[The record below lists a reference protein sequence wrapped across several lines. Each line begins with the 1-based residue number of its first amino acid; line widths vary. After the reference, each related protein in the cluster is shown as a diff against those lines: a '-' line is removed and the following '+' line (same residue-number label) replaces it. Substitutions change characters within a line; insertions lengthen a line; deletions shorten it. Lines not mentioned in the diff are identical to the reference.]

1 MADNQPSGQSTGS
14 FESSPPRGVDVEDEP
29 SHTGQTPDLDAT
41 DTSDSLDNMP
51 TEGAMMTDL
60 DNDVDQDV
68 TMQDIDQSLD
78 YRQFSP
84 GFSDDEDS
92 GQAFE
97 HDWSSRQAK
106 RQAIKAAKSKK
117 SPRRDDDADLEP
129 RVRTKKPRPSLFGST
144 HADISEGEQAD
155 VSSAPATPGHVIGN
169 RMSSL
174 NLDAEEADDETNARN
189 VSNGFGLACSD
200 IGSVH
205 DSPVPSDD
213 EFTIPPDPL
222 VSQNSHVSQS
232 IASNSFSSLVMSCA
246 RISIAKRQSP
256 MWIPTSLA
264 TGILTSRQRRD
275 KRKLSARG

>member
-1 MADNQPSGQSTGS
+1 
-14 FESSPPRGVDVEDEP
+14 
-29 SHTGQTPDLDAT
+29 
-41 DTSDSLDNMP
+41 MP

-68 TMQDIDQSLD
+68 TMQDIDQNLD

-106 RQAIKAAKSKK
+106 RQAVKAAKSKK
-117 SPRRDDDADLEP
+117 SLRRSDDEGADLEP
-129 RVRTKKPRPSLFGST
+129 RTRTKKPRPSLFVGT
-144 HADISEGEQAD
+144 HTDVSEEEQED

-174 NLDAEEADDETNARN
+174 NLDVEEADDETIARN

-205 DSPVPSDD
+205 DSPVPSED
-213 EFTIPPDPL
+213 EFTIPPDPQ
-222 VSQNSHVSQS
+222 VSYNSHVSQS
-232 IASNSFSSLVMSCA
+232 TTSNSLSSPIMSCA
-246 RISIAKRQSP
+246 RISIARRQSP

>member
-1 MADNQPSGQSTGS
+1 MAVNHPSGQSTAS
-14 FESSPPRGVDVEDEP
+14 LESSPPRGVNVEDEL
-29 SHTGQTPDLDAT
+29 SHTGQASDLDAT
-41 DTSDSLDNMP
+41 DASDSLDNMP
-51 TEGAMMTDL
+51 TEGAMMNDL
-60 DNDVDQDV
+60 DNDDQDV
-68 TMQDIDQSLD
+68 IMQDIDQSLD

-106 RQAIKAAKSKK
+106 RQAVKVAKSKK
-117 SPRRDDDADLEP
+117 SPRRSDDEGADLEP
-129 RVRTKKPRPSLFGST
+129 RTRTKKPRPSLFVGT
-144 HADISEGEQAD
+144 HTDISEEEQED

-174 NLDAEEADDETNARN
+174 NLDVEEADDETIARN

-213 EFTIPPDPL
+213 EFTIPPDPQ
-222 VSQNSHVSQS
+222 VSYNSHVSQFT
-232 IASNSFSSLVMSCA
+232 AS
-246 RISIAKRQSP
+246 
-256 MWIPTSLA
+256 
-264 TGILTSRQRRD
+264 
-275 KRKLSARG
+275 

>member
-1 MADNQPSGQSTGS
+1 MADNHPSGQSTAS
-14 FESSPPRGVDVEDEP
+14 WEYSPPRSVNVENEW
-29 SHTGQTPDLDAT
+29 SQTSDLDAT
-41 DTSDSLDNMP
+41 DASDSLDNMP

-68 TMQDIDQSLD
+68 TMQDIDQNLD

-106 RQAIKAAKSKK
+106 RQAVKAAKSKK
-117 SPRRDDDADLEP
+117 SLRRSDDEGADLEP
-129 RVRTKKPRPSLFGST
+129 RTRTKKPRPSLFVGT
-144 HADISEGEQAD
+144 HTDVSEEEQED

-174 NLDAEEADDETNARN
+174 NLDVEEADDETIARN

-205 DSPVPSDD
+205 DSPVPSED
-213 EFTIPPDPL
+213 EFTIPPDPQ
-222 VSQNSHVSQS
+222 VSYNSHVSQS
-232 IASNSFSSLVMSCA
+232 TTSNSLSSPIMSCA
-246 RISIAKRQSP
+246 RISIARRQSP
-256 MWIPTSLA
+256 MWIPTSLV
-264 TGILTSRQRRD
+264 TGILTRRQRRD
-275 KRKLSARG
+275 KRKLSVRG